1 MPRFTVEVTFRTTNV
16 YEVECA
22 TEQEASQE
30 FYSRGTCVGVYDGE
44 TEHIEITEIGEG
56 ER

>member
-1 MPRFTVEVTFRTTNV
+1 MPKFTVEVTFRTTNV

-30 FYSRGTCVGVYDGE
+30 FYSRGTCVGVYEGE
-44 TEHIEITEIGEG
+44 TEHIEITELGEG
-56 ER
+56 E